1 MPLIKASQ
9 TLVLPVQTGMVMM
22 MMNLRDMTQ
31 SPKNQPRLRS
41 YTTFIHWKGI
51 ETYVDTPYDHHHFI
65 CDHVQASALSITLI
79 PTGDMWQTSLQRP
92 FLFLFFFSS

>member
-1 MPLIKASQ
+1 
-9 TLVLPVQTGMVMM
+9 MM

-51 ETYVDTPYDHHHFI
+51 ETYVDTPYNHHHFI

-92 FLFLFFFSS
+92 FLFLFFLSS